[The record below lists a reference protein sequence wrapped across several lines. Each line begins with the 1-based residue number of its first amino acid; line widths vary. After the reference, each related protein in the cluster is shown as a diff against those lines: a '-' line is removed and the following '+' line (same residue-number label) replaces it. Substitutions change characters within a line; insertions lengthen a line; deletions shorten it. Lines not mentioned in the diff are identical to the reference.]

1 MSKDHVIQTLPQA
14 LQNDSASSID
24 SPESISNLTD
34 RQQSRDP
41 SLGAAKRW
49 KQWVDAEV
57 RPLQAAICELEMT
70 ATTLSDVMSRA
81 QRVLNAVP
89 TQCNILS
96 NYVTILHRLHLS
108 DISME
113 DIMTDDDGT
122 VQVNIDALQQ
132 RLRDVLGQQRPAA
145 FVVDVMTVI
154 TQLMDLLT
162 CLGK

>member
-1 MSKDHVIQTLPQA
+1 MSKDHVIQTFPQA

-24 SPESISNLTD
+24 SPESISNPTG
-34 RQQSRDP
+34 RQQTRDQ

-70 ATTLSDVMSRA
+70 ATTLSDVISRA
-81 QRVLNAVP
+81 QRVLDAVP
-89 TQCNILS
+89 TQCNILR
-96 NYVTILHRLHLS
+96 NYVTILPRLHLS

-113 DIMTDDDGT
+113 DMTDDDAT
-122 VQVNIDALQQ
+122 VQVNTDALQQ

-145 FVVDVMTVI
+145 FVVDVMTII
-154 TQLMDLLT
+154 TQLMNLLT